1 MSNNAIPIKEF
12 RLELSDLGYTG
23 HDLARPESVVA
34 QPDGTLWVSDGRG
47 GVTRIDANGNQQ
59 FFEGLGGEPNGLAL
73 ADDGT
78 FYVANIGTGTIQKLN
93 PNTGKV
99 EEFLTEVD
107 GVKLTCANFVFL
119 DSKNRLWAAFSTR
132 EQIWWPAAAHPRPD
146 GFIVL
151 IDEKG
156 PRIVADGIYFTNE
169 VRLDAREEYLYA
181 AETMKNRILR
191 FRVQPDGSLTDKEV
205 YGPDGLGL
213 GAAVDGF
220 AFDADGNLWVTL
232 VIRNGVGIITPDG
245 DYHVVFEDA
254 NDALLSTFEQKIA
267 DGSAQPTDMMAAAGQ
282 TLQFVTSVA
291 FGGPDLRTVYIG
303 SLGMSRLPTFRSPVV
318 GLPMRHWK

>member
-1 MSNNAIPIKEF
+1 MSNSTVPIKEF
-12 RLELSDLGYTG
+12 RLDLSDLSYTG
-23 HDLARPESVVA
+23 HDLVRPESVLA
-34 QPDGTLWVSDGRG
+34 QPDGTLWTSDGRG
-47 GVTRIDANGNQQ
+47 GVTRIDPDGNQE
-59 FFEGLGGEPNGLAL
+59 FFGGLGGEPNGLAM

-78 FYVANIGTGTIQKLN
+78 MYVANIGTGTIQKMN
-93 PNTGKV
+93 PSTGQV

-107 GVKLTCANFVFL
+107 GVPLTCTNFVFL

-132 EQIWWPAAAHPRPD
+132 EQIWWPAAAQPRPD

-151 IDEKG
+151 IDEKR
-156 PRIVADGIYFTNE
+156 PRIIADGIYFTNE
-169 VRLDAREEYLYA
+169 VRLDASEEYLYV
-181 AETMKNRILR
+181 AETMKNRIIR

-220 AFDADGNLWVTL
+220 AFDAGGNIWVTL
-232 VIRNGVGIITPDG
+232 VIRNGIGIITPEG

-267 DGSAQPTDMMAAAGQ
+267 DGTAQPADMAAAAGQ

-291 FGGPDLRTVYIG
+291 FGGPGLRTVYIG
-303 SLGMSRLPTFRSPVV
+303 SLGMNRLPTFRSPVA
-318 GLPMRHWK
+318 GLPMHQWK